1 MELKYQTVFLD
12 IQNKIISGYWPEDSM
27 IPTELELCRIHNVS
41 RITVRRALDEMV
53 QLGLIRRTR
62 GKGSFVK
69 GAKRFAEYKKGLI
82 SQDGLDTEVAVSNKI
97 IEIIDYGP
105 QDQISRH
112 LQSEF
117 KHDGEG
123 VSQFRFVK
131 LVEDQPY
138 ALMSVFLT
146 SSLAEEIKK
155 MDIAHH
161 NFIELITIHTG
172 KPVKT
177 LSRSIS
183 AIIPDEETCRV
194 LNVKCGSAHLWMKN
208 IAYFENQDIAG
219 ISYGV
224 YNGNVYDFAVN
235 INLNNPPRGL
245 L

>member
-1 MELKYQTVFLD
+1 M
-12 IQNKIISGYWPEDSM
+12 
-27 IPTELELCRIHNVS
+27 
-41 RITVRRALDEMV
+41 
-53 QLGLIRRTR
+53 
-62 GKGSFVK
+62 
-69 GAKRFAEYKKGLI
+69 
-82 SQDGLDTEVAVSNKI
+82 
-97 IEIIDYGP
+97 
-105 QDQISRH
+105 
-112 LQSEF
+112 
-117 KHDGEG
+117 
-123 VSQFRFVK
+123 SQFRFVK

-161 NFIELITIHTG
+161 NFIELITVHTG